1 MRKGT
6 HFLIVILV
14 STASFVTAQT
24 TSTIR
29 LQVLTSELQ
38 KIKKPQS
45 VSVEIQV
52 DEPQPVTEFKL
63 VLDRIT
69 AKLTPVRVRL
79 NGVELWLIN
88 SKSGTTNDKVLTWN
102 FDSVKSELHLLPGKW
117 RVPYVLEMDLQV
129 DLLAVDEIAALS
141 SATFN
146 LQAEV
151 SGRSLEV
158 SATGRGKNIS
168 LK

>member
-1 MRKGT
+1 MRKST

-14 STASFVTAQT
+14 LTASFVAAQT

-52 DEPQPVTEFKL
+52 NEPQPVTEFRL
-63 VLDRIT
+63 ILDRVA
-69 AKLTPVRVRL
+69 AKLTPVKVRL
-79 NGVELWLIN
+79 NGADLWLIN
-88 SKSGTTNDKVLTWN
+88 GNSGATNDKVLTWN
-102 FDSVKSELHLLPGKW
+102 FDTVKSELHLLPGKW
-117 RVPYVLEMDLQV
+117 RVPYVLEMDVQV
-129 DLLAVDEIAALS
+129 DLLALDEIAAS
-141 SATFN
+141 TSATFN
-146 LQAEV
+146 VQADV
-151 SGRSLEV
+151 AGRSLEV
-158 SATGRGKNIS
+158 SATGRGNNIS